1 MNPKVSGQT
10 GGAWTRLGLNLVKP
24 GTLFV
29 ETKMNVMWKRRKE
42 KLPVDVD
49 PPPEKT
55 AHEELHQGEREA
67 TAETKVS
74 QDVTPETRADGG
86 LTAKTENTNQ
96 GVYS

>member
-1 MNPKVSGQT
+1 M
-10 GGAWTRLGLNLVKP
+10 
-24 GTLFV
+24 
-29 ETKMNVMWKRRKE
+29 
-42 KLPVDVD
+42 DVD

-55 AHEELHQGEREA
+55 THEELHQGEREA

-86 LTAKTENTNQ
+86 LTAKSENTNQ

>member
-1 MNPKVSGQT
+1 
-10 GGAWTRLGLNLVKP
+10 
-24 GTLFV
+24 
-29 ETKMNVMWKRRKE
+29 MNVMWKRRKE

-55 AHEELHQGEREA
+55 THEELHQGEREA